1 MLTRKANPK
10 KKKKLAQ
17 WFKTWPK
24 TKGKICFGLGRKN
37 IKFEKYTNF
46 KPFKLHLIHSTAH
59 VTAKMKCGEIMILA
73 KL

>member
-1 MLTRKANPK
+1 MLTKKATPK
-10 KKKKLAQ
+10 KTQ
-17 WFKTWPK
+17 QFKTWPK
-24 TKGKICFGLGRKN
+24 TKGKISFGLGRKN